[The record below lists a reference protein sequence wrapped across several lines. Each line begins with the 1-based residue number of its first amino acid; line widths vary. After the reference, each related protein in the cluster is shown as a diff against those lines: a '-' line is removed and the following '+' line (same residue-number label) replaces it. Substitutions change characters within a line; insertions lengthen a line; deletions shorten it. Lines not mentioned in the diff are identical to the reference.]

1 MQKEIEDYIAYLK
14 ETKNAAS
21 NTVISYERDL
31 RKMKGYMEKQGIR
44 TADGVTSTALNAYML
59 HLEGCGMSSATIS
72 RTVAALRRF
81 FDYQRKH
88 GGCRQDPAELLK
100 APKVER
106 RASRV
111 VTEDELG
118 RLLDMEASRPKELRD
133 RAMVLSMCQGI
144 RASEMIGLTM
154 EDMNLDLGYLVLRGE
169 RQRRTVAMGGRLEE
183 ALRSYLAHGR
193 GTLLREKK
201 SDALFLNCKGGGLS
215 RQGVWK
221 MVKCYGERAGIPE
234 LTPDG
239 LRQPQ

>member
-1 MQKEIEDYIAYLK
+1 
-14 ETKNAAS
+14 
-21 NTVISYERDL
+21 
-31 RKMKGYMEKQGIR
+31 
-44 TADGVTSTALNAYML
+44 
-59 HLEGCGMSSATIS
+59 
-72 RTVAALRRF
+72 
-81 FDYQRKH
+81 
-88 GGCRQDPAELLK
+88 
-100 APKVER
+100 
-106 RASRV
+106 
-111 VTEDELG
+111 
-118 RLLDMEASRPKELRD
+118 
-133 RAMVLSMCQGI
+133 MVLSMCQGI
-144 RASEMIGLTM
+144 RASEVIGLTM